1 MSRRRRPLNSGLA
14 GKLLV
19 AILAIPVVI
28 VILLLM
34 LIF

>member
-1 MSRRRRPLNSGLA
+1 MLRRMPLNAGLA
-14 GKLLV
+14 GKVLV

-28 VILLLM
+28 VVLLLM

>member
-1 MSRRRRPLNSGLA
+1 MNRSRRPLNSGLA

-19 AILAIPVVI
+19 ALLAIPVVI
-28 VILLLM
+28 VVLLLM